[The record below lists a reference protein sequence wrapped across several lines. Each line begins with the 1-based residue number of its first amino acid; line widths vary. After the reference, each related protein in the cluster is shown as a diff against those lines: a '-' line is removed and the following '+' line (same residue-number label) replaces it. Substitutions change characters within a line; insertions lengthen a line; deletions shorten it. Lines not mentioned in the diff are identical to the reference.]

1 MPILKKRIEFQ
12 DYFLYFVGMV
22 IRFLLV
28 FVAFCFA
35 CQSGEIP
42 CATGKPLKLKKMG
55 HYGINPVKKSRPVAS
70 AEKAEAQRI
79 SRSAN
84 FRVEVKELASLE
96 EWDCPKPGMNK
107 PSKAVQQ
114 NIKANKKKIN
124 AYYKNRFRSDSVRLA
139 VSISQ

>member
-1 MPILKKRIEFQ
+1 MMIRILF
-12 DYFLYFVGMV
+12 G
-22 IRFLLV
+22 LLI
-28 FVAFCFA
+28 FCAA

-55 HYGINPVKKSRPVAS
+55 HYGINPVRKSQPVA
-70 AEKAEAQRI
+70 AERQESHKNARQVSIQEREI
-79 SRSAN
+79 
-84 FRVEVKELASLE
+84 KDLASIE
-96 EWDCPKPGMNK
+96 EWDCPRPGMTK

>member
-1 MPILKKRIEFQ
+1 
-12 DYFLYFVGMV
+12 MV

-42 CATGKPLKLKKMG
+42 CATGKPLKLRKMG

-70 AEKAEAQRI
+70 AEKAESQRI
-79 SRSAN
+79 SRSGN
-84 FRVEVKELASLE
+84 IRVQVKELASIE

-107 PSKAVQQ
+107 PSKVAQQ

-124 AYYKNRFRSDSVRLA
+124 SYYKNKFRSDTVRLA
-139 VSISQ
+139 ASFTQ